1 MQANTLDIGTGIYT
15 LKDAELLLGIPV
27 NRMSSWLNK
36 YWNNRFAAETL
47 YTRKESGTRYF
58 NFYTLIE
65 LKVVSQMREMGLTF
79 KEIEKAHQTLSI
91 NFGSPFPFAH
101 HDLYYTKN
109 WIYILTEQGIAKA
122 DDTLQYGFQDLI
134 KPYAHRIDFDEREK
148 LAKALFLN
156 DTKDIVAQP
165 DIQFGEPVIAGT
177 RIKALDIYSYYNAGE
192 SIASLAQDYQVS
204 EQQIRHAI
212 ELYNNAA

>member
-15 LKDAELLLGIPV
+15 LKDAELLLDIPMH
-27 NRMSSWLNK
+27 RMSRWLNT
-36 YWNNRFAAETL
+36 YWNNRFATETL

-65 LKVVSQMREMGLTF
+65 LNVVSQMREMGLTF
-79 KEIEKAHQTLSI
+79 KEIEKAHQTLSK

-101 HDLYYTKN
+101 HDLYYNKN

-122 DDTLQYGFQDLI
+122 DDTLQFGFQDLI

-156 DTKDIVAQP
+156 DAKDIVAQP

-177 RIKALDIYSYYNAGE
+177 RIKALDIYSYFKAGE
-192 SIASLAQDYQVS
+192 TIKSLAEDFHVT
-204 EQQIRHAI
+204 ENQIKHAI
-212 ELYNNAA
+212 DLYKDAA